1 MHANKQTWLQS
12 YGIDKHAGEQKQYL
26 PVVAVARQKLH
37 HSQQLPDTVAFS
49 ARIFLFETLKN
60 NWQPGFPRRSSPPC
74 EEGYRRGKIREGK
87 RGKRRKRAETE
98 EGLV

>member
-1 MHANKQTWLQS
+1 MLTSKPGYKV

>member
-49 ARIFLFETLKN
+49 ARIFF
-60 NWQPGFPRRSSPPC
+60 
-74 EEGYRRGKIREGK
+74 
-87 RGKRRKRAETE
+87 
-98 EGLV
+98 